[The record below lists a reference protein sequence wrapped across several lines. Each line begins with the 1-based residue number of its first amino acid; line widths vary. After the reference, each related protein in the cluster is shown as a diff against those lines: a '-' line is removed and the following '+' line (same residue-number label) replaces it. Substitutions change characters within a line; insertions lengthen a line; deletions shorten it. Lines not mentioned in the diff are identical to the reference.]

1 MINNNNVKIIVYESS
16 HKFIN
21 YLIYNKIKYESLE
34 KNNDCF
40 YLVTD
45 YNEYKK
51 ISRRYKTKIIKYYGK
66 RNIKNIILNNKYLLI
81 SFLISLI
88 ILYLLTNTIFKIE
101 IKTNDEEVKTR
112 ILESLNKNGISLYK
126 KKKNFKSLTKI
137 KEKILSENE
146 DILEWIE
153 INDKGCIY
161 EIDLTRRVINKENNI
176 DATPSSIIA
185 EKDGLIKHITVSS
198 GVKMK
203 EINEYVKKGDTIIS
217 GNVIKNNELITQVK
231 SSGEVYA
238 ETWYF
243 VNINVPF
250 NYIEYEPTG
259 KTINRYYLDIFGTEF
274 TLIGKYD
281 SNKTLN
287 TKKLILDKPYLFFK
301 LYKEE
306 KQVYNYKEYNIGEK
320 EAYEKAL
327 KESEK
332 QILKRL
338 NKDEYIISKK
348 VLKKEVNSSK
358 IYLEVFFKVYENI
371 AVNTNVEEFVPE
383 ITTMGDYDY

>member
-203 EINEYVKKGDTIIS
+203 EINEYVKKGDVIIS
-217 GNVIKNNELITQVK
+217 GNVIKKNELITQVK

-259 KTINRYYLDIFGTEF
+259 KTINHYYLDIFGTEF

>member
-66 RNIKNIILNNKYLLI
+66 RNI
-81 SFLISLI
+81 
-88 ILYLLTNTIFKIE
+88 TNTIFKIE